1 MDGVFVQGV
10 WHMID
15 EVATEARSIPLA
27 DLSACA

>member
-10 WHMID
+10 D